1 MNIPR
6 LLLFSLFAIYTLLLM
21 GIEATTSQDY
31 VRNYFADIEGPVFF
45 YAINTT
51 LCATLLWLTALLF
64 GVCLQLIDKQQQRQD
79 YLFYWSQILL
89 FTYLGA
95 DDRFAIHEAIG
106 LWIRHNDAYLILGL
120 GLLEIVFLATLGNLS
135 KRPRPVRFYLYSG
148 AILFAIMVIID
159 AKFPSQ
165 MFLRLSLEDLS
176 KLWAC
181 LCLTL
186 FAWEILR
193 QELNYFKTKV

>member
-1 MNIPR
+1 MNTSR
-6 LLLFSLFAIYTLLLM
+6 LFLFALFVIYTLALM

-31 VRNYFADIEGPVFF
+31 VRNYFTDIEGPVFF

-51 LCATLLWLTALLF
+51 FSTSLLWLTALLF
-64 GVCLQLIDKQQQRQD
+64 GVCLLLIDKQQQRQD
-79 YLFYWSQILL
+79 YLFYWSQIIM
-89 FTYLGA
+89 FTYLGF
-95 DDRFAIHEAIG
+95 DDRFTFHETVG
-106 LWIRHNDAYLILGL
+106 LWIRHNDAYLVIAM
-120 GLLEIVFLATLGNLS
+120 GLLEIIFLTTLGNLS
-135 KRPRPVRFYLYSG
+135 KRPRPVRNYLYSG
-148 AILFAIMVIID
+148 ALLFAIMVVID

-186 FAWEILR
+186 FAWEILI
-193 QELNYFKTKV
+193 QEINRFKTKV